1 MDLRKNIP
9 VQNENS
15 PPSVSS
21 ATQKNSSFD
30 KLGNIIFGFMAGA
43 AGLLFL
49 LVSLFSGSSSSKTQT
64 PVETKQVAESNIQ
77 QNNLSQQ
84 KPVDA
89 NVQQNNLSQ
98 QKSVDANVQQN
109 NRPQQKPTP
118 TPPKSLPEVQQKP
131 SPNMSK
137 PAVKPVSSPPMS
149 KPNVAAASAGKSSSL
164 LKNVGKIGIGILTK
178 GKVKIK

>member
-15 PPSVSS
+15 PPSVNGAS
-21 ATQKNSSFD
+21 QKSSSFD
-30 KLGNIIFGFMAGA
+30 KFGNIIFGFMAGA

-89 NVQQNNLSQ
+89 NVQQNNP
-98 QKSVDANVQQN
+98 
-109 NRPQQKPTP
+109 PQQKPTP

-137 PAVKPVSSPPMS
+137 PAVKPVSPPPMS
-149 KPNVAAASAGKSSSL
+149 KPNVAAASASKSSSL